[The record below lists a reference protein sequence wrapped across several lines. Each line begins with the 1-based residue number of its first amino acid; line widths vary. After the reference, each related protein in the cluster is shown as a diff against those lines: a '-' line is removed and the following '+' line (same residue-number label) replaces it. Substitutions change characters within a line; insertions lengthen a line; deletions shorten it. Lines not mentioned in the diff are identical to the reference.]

1 MARKKPAATIYRD
14 ESSVVVSEVDDDLPP
29 PRKKS
34 RLVKGPSIATAV
46 PRTRRAA
53 LAEKNTNPSSSDN
66 SFLRPIEQLEKPQRL
81 KRKAPSDSE
90 TIKVPNPSKYR
101 TWLGFCGALLISVG
115 LSSTKDPSAG
125 RICRWESSAS
135 STEGTAINQGS

>member
-1 MARKKPAATIYRD
+1 MARKKPVYRD
-14 ESSVVVSEVDDDLPP
+14 ESSVVVSEDEGDDLPP

-34 RLVKGPSIATAV
+34 RLVKGPTVV

-53 LAEKNTNPSSSDN
+53 LTEKNANPSSSDN
-66 SFLRPIEQLEKPQRL
+66 SFLRPIEQLEKPQRF

-90 TIKVPNPSKYR
+90 TIKVPNPSKCCTR
-101 TWLGFCGALLISVG
+101 LSFCGALLISVG
-115 LSSTKDPSAG
+115 LFSTKDPSAG
-125 RICRWESSAS
+125 RVCRWESGAS